1 MSKKRKVVSGI
12 HLPFCVILLAEK
24 EVCYMSVKKSETA
37 LAERIGRKKLR
48 GIKYLLLAVPF
59 LIYVFAFSY
68 VAALVL
74 LITSFNIVCVWLG
87 CIFAGLGQKFLDFGS
102 MVFVGLGN
110 FQKLFTERSEVLRVL
125 RNTLALSALGLL
137 ATPVPVVF
145 AIMFNE
151 IKNSKFKKIV
161 QTATTLPNFISW
173 IIVYG
178 VAFAFFS
185 VNGFVSVLMQK
196 IGIQPPVM
204 GILGDVDHTWV
215 LQWILGIWKSFGW
228 SAIIYIAAITGI
240 DSELY
245 DAAKVDGANAFQR
258 FKSITLPM
266 LTPTTFF
273 VSIMLT
279 IACFKV
285 FDLIS
290 VMTNGGPGRA
300 TNVLVYHIY
309 NTAFINYEFGY
320 ASAIS
325 MVLFAIVLTITV
337 IQFKTEKKWV
347 SYM

>member
-1 MSKKRKVVSGI
+1 
-12 HLPFCVILLAEK
+12 
-24 EVCYMSVKKSETA
+24 MSVKKSETA

-68 VAALVL
+68 VPLVGW
-74 LITSFNIVCVWLG
+74 IYSVFDYKI
-87 CIFAGLGQKFLDFGS
+87 GQKFLDFGS

-228 SAIIYIAAITGI
+228 SAIFYIAAITGI

-245 DAAKVDGANAFQR
+245 DAAKVDGANKIQSILHITIPGIMPTYVVMFLLAVSNILSNGFDQY
-258 FKSITLPM
+258 FMFYNPMVADKIEVLDYYVYKVGFYINDYSYSITLGM
-266 LTPTTFF
+266 LK
-273 VSIMLT
+273 SIL
-279 IACFKV
+279 
-285 FDLIS
+285 
-290 VMTNGGPGRA
+290 G
-300 TNVLVYHIY
+300 
-309 NTAFINYEFGY
+309 
-320 ASAIS
+320 
-325 MVLFAIVLTITV
+325 IVLLFTANALS
-337 IQFKTEKKWV
+337 KKIRGESIV
-347 SYM
+347 

>member
-1 MSKKRKVVSGI
+1 
-12 HLPFCVILLAEK
+12 
-24 EVCYMSVKKSETA
+24 MSVKKSETA

-68 VAALVL
+68 VPLVGW
-74 LITSFNIVCVWLG
+74 IYSVFDYKI
-87 CIFAGLGQKFLDFGS
+87 GQKFLDFGS
-102 MVFVGLGN
+102 MVFVGLSN

-145 AIMFNE
+145 AIIFNE
-151 IKNSKFKKIV
+151 IKNSRFKKIV

-215 LQWILGIWKSFGW
+215 LQWILGIWKNFGW

-245 DAAKVDGANAFQR
+245 DAAKVDGANKIQSILHITIPGIMPTYVVMFLLAVSNILSNGFDQY
-258 FKSITLPM
+258 FMFYNPMVADKIEVLDYYVYKVGFYINDYSYSITLGM
-266 LTPTTFF
+266 LK
-273 VSIMLT
+273 SIL
-279 IACFKV
+279 
-285 FDLIS
+285 
-290 VMTNGGPGRA
+290 G
-300 TNVLVYHIY
+300 
-309 NTAFINYEFGY
+309 
-320 ASAIS
+320 
-325 MVLFAIVLTITV
+325 IVLLFTANALS
-337 IQFKTEKKWV
+337 KKIRGESIV
-347 SYM
+347 

>member
-1 MSKKRKVVSGI
+1 
-12 HLPFCVILLAEK
+12 
-24 EVCYMSVKKSETA
+24 MSVKKSETA

-48 GIKYLLLAVPF
+48 GTKYLLLAVPF

-68 VAALVL
+68 VPLVGW
-74 LITSFNIVCVWLG
+74 IYSVFDYKI
-87 CIFAGLGQKFLDFGS
+87 GQKFLDFGS

-245 DAAKVDGANAFQR
+245 DAAKVDGANKIQSILHITIPGIMPTYVVMFLLAVSNILSNGFDQY
-258 FKSITLPM
+258 FMFYNPMVADKIEVLDYYVYKVGFYINDYSYSITLGM
-266 LTPTTFF
+266 LK
-273 VSIMLT
+273 SIL
-279 IACFKV
+279 
-285 FDLIS
+285 
-290 VMTNGGPGRA
+290 G
-300 TNVLVYHIY
+300 
-309 NTAFINYEFGY
+309 
-320 ASAIS
+320 
-325 MVLFAIVLTITV
+325 IVLLFTANALS
-337 IQFKTEKKWV
+337 KKIRGESIV
-347 SYM
+347 

>member
-1 MSKKRKVVSGI
+1 
-12 HLPFCVILLAEK
+12 
-24 EVCYMSVKKSETA
+24 MSVKKSETA

-68 VAALVL
+68 VPLVGW
-74 LITSFNIVCVWLG
+74 IYSVFDYKI
-87 CIFAGLGQKFLDFGS
+87 GQKFLDFGS

-151 IKNSKFKKIV
+151 IKNSRFKKIV

-204 GILGDVDHTWV
+204 GIPGDVDHTWV

-245 DAAKVDGANAFQR
+245 DAAKVDGANKIQSILHITIPGIMPTYVVMFLLAVSNILSNGFDQY
-258 FKSITLPM
+258 FMFYNPMVADKIEVLDYYVYKVGFYINDYSYSITLGM
-266 LTPTTFF
+266 LK
-273 VSIMLT
+273 SIL
-279 IACFKV
+279 
-285 FDLIS
+285 
-290 VMTNGGPGRA
+290 G
-300 TNVLVYHIY
+300 
-309 NTAFINYEFGY
+309 
-320 ASAIS
+320 
-325 MVLFAIVLTITV
+325 IVLLFTANALS
-337 IQFKTEKKWV
+337 KKIRGESIV
-347 SYM
+347 

>member
-1 MSKKRKVVSGI
+1 
-12 HLPFCVILLAEK
+12 
-24 EVCYMSVKKSETA
+24 MSVKKSETA

-68 VAALVL
+68 VPLVGW
-74 LITSFNIVCVWLG
+74 IYSVFDYKI
-87 CIFAGLGQKFLDFGS
+87 GQKFLDFGS

-125 RNTLALSALGLL
+125 RNTLALSELGLL

-245 DAAKVDGANAFQR
+245 DAAKVDGANKIQSILHITIPGIMPTYVVMFLLAVSNILSNGFDQY
-258 FKSITLPM
+258 FMFYNPMVADKIEVLDYYVYKVGFYINDYSYSITLGM
-266 LTPTTFF
+266 LK
-273 VSIMLT
+273 SIL
-279 IACFKV
+279 
-285 FDLIS
+285 
-290 VMTNGGPGRA
+290 G
-300 TNVLVYHIY
+300 
-309 NTAFINYEFGY
+309 
-320 ASAIS
+320 
-325 MVLFAIVLTITV
+325 IVLLFTANALS
-337 IQFKTEKKWV
+337 KKIRGESIV
-347 SYM
+347 

>member
-1 MSKKRKVVSGI
+1 
-12 HLPFCVILLAEK
+12 
-24 EVCYMSVKKSETA
+24 MSVKKSETA

-68 VAALVL
+68 VPLVGW
-74 LITSFNIVCVWLG
+74 IYSVFDYKI
-87 CIFAGLGQKFLDFGS
+87 GQKFLDFGS

-245 DAAKVDGANAFQR
+245 DAAKVDGANKIQSILHITIPGIMPTYVVMFLLAVSNIISNGFDQY
-258 FKSITLPM
+258 FMFYNPMVADKIEVLDYYVYKVGFYINDYSYSITLGM
-266 LTPTTFF
+266 LK
-273 VSIMLT
+273 SIL
-279 IACFKV
+279 
-285 FDLIS
+285 
-290 VMTNGGPGRA
+290 G
-300 TNVLVYHIY
+300 
-309 NTAFINYEFGY
+309 
-320 ASAIS
+320 
-325 MVLFAIVLTITV
+325 IVLLFTANALS
-337 IQFKTEKKWV
+337 KKIRGESIV
-347 SYM
+347 

>member
-1 MSKKRKVVSGI
+1 
-12 HLPFCVILLAEK
+12 
-24 EVCYMSVKKSETA
+24 MSVKKSETA

-68 VAALVL
+68 VPLVGW
-74 LITSFNIVCVWLG
+74 IYSVFDYKI
-87 CIFAGLGQKFLDFGS
+87 GQKFLDFGS

-137 ATPVPVVF
+137 STPVPVVF

-204 GILGDVDHTWV
+204 GILGDADLTWV
-215 LQWILGIWKSFGW
+215 LQWILGIWKNFGW

-245 DAAKVDGANAFQR
+245 DAAKVDGANKIQSILHITIPGIMPTYVVMFLLAVSNILSNGFDQY
-258 FKSITLPM
+258 FMFYNPMVADKIEVLDYYVYKVGFYINDYSYSITLGM
-266 LTPTTFF
+266 LK
-273 VSIMLT
+273 SILG
-279 IACFKV
+279 IILLF
-285 FDLIS
+285 
-290 VMTNGGPGRA
+290 
-300 TNVLVYHIY
+300 
-309 NTAFINYEFGY
+309 TANALSKKIRGE
-320 ASAIS
+320 S
-325 MVLFAIVLTITV
+325 IV
-337 IQFKTEKKWV
+337 
-347 SYM
+347 

>member
-1 MSKKRKVVSGI
+1 
-12 HLPFCVILLAEK
+12 
-24 EVCYMSVKKSETA
+24 MSVKKSETA

-59 LIYVFAFSY
+59 LIYVFTFSY
-68 VAALVL
+68 VPLVGW
-74 LITSFNIVCVWLG
+74 IYSVFDYKI
-87 CIFAGLGQKFLDFGS
+87 GQKFLDFGS

-245 DAAKVDGANAFQR
+245 DAAKVDGANKIQSILHITIPGIMPTYVVMFLLAVSNILSNGFDQY
-258 FKSITLPM
+258 FMFYNPMVADKIEVLDYYVYKVGFYINDYSYSITLGM
-266 LTPTTFF
+266 LK
-273 VSIMLT
+273 SIL
-279 IACFKV
+279 
-285 FDLIS
+285 
-290 VMTNGGPGRA
+290 G
-300 TNVLVYHIY
+300 
-309 NTAFINYEFGY
+309 
-320 ASAIS
+320 
-325 MVLFAIVLTITV
+325 IVLLFTANALS
-337 IQFKTEKKWV
+337 KKIRGESIV
-347 SYM
+347 

>member
-1 MSKKRKVVSGI
+1 
-12 HLPFCVILLAEK
+12 
-24 EVCYMSVKKSETA
+24 MSVKKSETA

-68 VAALVL
+68 VPLVGW
-74 LITSFNIVCVWLG
+74 IYSVFDYKI
-87 CIFAGLGQKFLDFGS
+87 GQKFLDFGS

-245 DAAKVDGANAFQR
+245 DAAKVDAANKIQSILHITIPGIMPTYVVMFLLAVSNILSNGFDQY
-258 FKSITLPM
+258 FMFYNPMVADKIEVLDYYVYKVGFYINDYSYSITLGM
-266 LTPTTFF
+266 LK
-273 VSIMLT
+273 SIL
-279 IACFKV
+279 
-285 FDLIS
+285 
-290 VMTNGGPGRA
+290 G
-300 TNVLVYHIY
+300 
-309 NTAFINYEFGY
+309 
-320 ASAIS
+320 
-325 MVLFAIVLTITV
+325 IVLLFTANALS
-337 IQFKTEKKWV
+337 KKIRGESIV
-347 SYM
+347 

>member
-1 MSKKRKVVSGI
+1 
-12 HLPFCVILLAEK
+12 
-24 EVCYMSVKKSETA
+24 MSVKKSETA

-68 VAALVL
+68 VPLVGW
-74 LITSFNIVCVWLG
+74 IYSVFDYKI
-87 CIFAGLGQKFLDFGS
+87 GQKFLDFGS

-245 DAAKVDGANAFQR
+245 DAAKVDGANKIQSILHITIPGIMPTYVVMFLLAVSNILSNGFDQY
-258 FKSITLPM
+258 FMFYNPMVADKIEVLDYYVYKVGFYINDYSYSITMGILKSIL
-266 LTPTTFF
+266 
-273 VSIMLT
+273 
-279 IACFKV
+279 
-285 FDLIS
+285 
-290 VMTNGGPGRA
+290 G
-300 TNVLVYHIY
+300 
-309 NTAFINYEFGY
+309 
-320 ASAIS
+320 
-325 MVLFAIVLTITV
+325 IVLLFTANALS
-337 IQFKTEKKWV
+337 KKIRGESIV
-347 SYM
+347 

>member
-1 MSKKRKVVSGI
+1 
-12 HLPFCVILLAEK
+12 
-24 EVCYMSVKKSETA
+24 MSVKKSETA

-59 LIYVFAFSY
+59 LIYVFGFSY
-68 VAALVL
+68 VPLVGW
-74 LITSFNIVCVWLG
+74 IYSVFDYKI
-87 CIFAGLGQKFLDFGS
+87 GQKFLDFGS

-151 IKNSKFKKIV
+151 IKNSRFKKIV

-245 DAAKVDGANAFQR
+245 DAAKVDGANKIQSILHITIPGIMPTYVVMFLLAVSNILSNGFDQY
-258 FKSITLPM
+258 FMFYNPMVADKIEVLDYYVYKVGFYINDYSYSITLGM
-266 LTPTTFF
+266 LK
-273 VSIMLT
+273 SIL
-279 IACFKV
+279 
-285 FDLIS
+285 
-290 VMTNGGPGRA
+290 G
-300 TNVLVYHIY
+300 
-309 NTAFINYEFGY
+309 
-320 ASAIS
+320 
-325 MVLFAIVLTITV
+325 IVLLFTANALS
-337 IQFKTEKKWV
+337 KKIRGESIV
-347 SYM
+347 

>member
-1 MSKKRKVVSGI
+1 
-12 HLPFCVILLAEK
+12 
-24 EVCYMSVKKSETA
+24 MSVKKSETA

-68 VAALVL
+68 VPLVGW
-74 LITSFNIVCVWLG
+74 IYSVFDYKI
-87 CIFAGLGQKFLDFGS
+87 GQKFLDFGS

-161 QTATTLPNFISW
+161 QTATTLPNFMSW

-245 DAAKVDGANAFQR
+245 DAAKVDGANKIQSILHITIPGIMPTYVVMFLLAVSNILSNGFDQY
-258 FKSITLPM
+258 FMFYNPMVADKIEVLDYYVYKVGFYINDYSYSITLGM
-266 LTPTTFF
+266 LK
-273 VSIMLT
+273 SIL
-279 IACFKV
+279 
-285 FDLIS
+285 
-290 VMTNGGPGRA
+290 G
-300 TNVLVYHIY
+300 
-309 NTAFINYEFGY
+309 
-320 ASAIS
+320 
-325 MVLFAIVLTITV
+325 IVLLFTANALS
-337 IQFKTEKKWV
+337 KKIRGESIV
-347 SYM
+347 

>member
-24 EVCYMSVKKSETA
+24 EVCSMSVKKSETA

-68 VAALVL
+68 VPLVGW
-74 LITSFNIVCVWLG
+74 IYSVFDYKI
-87 CIFAGLGQKFLDFGS
+87 GQKFLDFGS

-145 AIMFNE
+145 ALMFNE

-173 IIVYG
+173 IIIYG

-245 DAAKVDGANAFQR
+245 DAAKVDGANKIQPILHITIPGIMPTYVVMFLLAVSNSLCNGFDQY
-258 FKSITLPM
+258 FMLYNPMVADKIEVLDYYVYKVGFYINDYSYSITLGM
-266 LTPTTFF
+266 LK
-273 VSIMLT
+273 SIL
-279 IACFKV
+279 
-285 FDLIS
+285 
-290 VMTNGGPGRA
+290 G
-300 TNVLVYHIY
+300 
-309 NTAFINYEFGY
+309 
-320 ASAIS
+320 
-325 MVLFAIVLTITV
+325 IVLLFTANALS
-337 IQFKTEKKWV
+337 KKIRGESIV
-347 SYM
+347 

>member
-1 MSKKRKVVSGI
+1 
-12 HLPFCVILLAEK
+12 
-24 EVCYMSVKKSETA
+24 MSVKKSETA

-68 VAALVL
+68 VPLVGW
-74 LITSFNIVCVWLG
+74 IYSVFDYKI
-87 CIFAGLGQKFLDFGS
+87 GQKFLDFGS

-204 GILGDVDHTWV
+204 GILGDADLTWV
-215 LQWILGIWKSFGW
+215 LQWILGIWKNFGW

-245 DAAKVDGANAFQR
+245 DAAKVDGANKLQSILHITIPGIMPTYVVMFLLAVSNILSNGFDQY
-258 FKSITLPM
+258 FMFYNPMVADKIEVLDYYVYKVGFYINDYSYSITLGM
-266 LTPTTFF
+266 LK
-273 VSIMLT
+273 SIL
-279 IACFKV
+279 
-285 FDLIS
+285 
-290 VMTNGGPGRA
+290 G
-300 TNVLVYHIY
+300 
-309 NTAFINYEFGY
+309 
-320 ASAIS
+320 
-325 MVLFAIVLTITV
+325 IVLLFTANALS
-337 IQFKTEKKWV
+337 KKIRGESIV
-347 SYM
+347 

>member
-1 MSKKRKVVSGI
+1 
-12 HLPFCVILLAEK
+12 
-24 EVCYMSVKKSETA
+24 MSVKKSETA

-68 VAALVL
+68 VPLVGW
-74 LITSFNIVCVWLG
+74 IYSVFDYKI
-87 CIFAGLGQKFLDFGS
+87 GQKFLDFGS
-102 MVFVGLGN
+102 MVFVGLSN

-245 DAAKVDGANAFQR
+245 DAAKVDGANKIQSILHITIPGIMPTYVVMFLLAVSNILSNGFDQY
-258 FKSITLPM
+258 FMFYNPMVADKIEVLDYYVYKVGFYINDYSYSITLGM
-266 LTPTTFF
+266 LK
-273 VSIMLT
+273 SIL
-279 IACFKV
+279 
-285 FDLIS
+285 
-290 VMTNGGPGRA
+290 G
-300 TNVLVYHIY
+300 
-309 NTAFINYEFGY
+309 
-320 ASAIS
+320 
-325 MVLFAIVLTITV
+325 IVLLFTANALS
-337 IQFKTEKKWV
+337 KKIRGESIV
-347 SYM
+347 

>member
-1 MSKKRKVVSGI
+1 
-12 HLPFCVILLAEK
+12 
-24 EVCYMSVKKSETA
+24 MSVKKSETA
-37 LAERIGRKKLR
+37 LAERIGRKKIR

-68 VAALVL
+68 VPLVGW
-74 LITSFNIVCVWLG
+74 IYSVFDYKI
-87 CIFAGLGQKFLDFGS
+87 GQKFLDFGS

-245 DAAKVDGANAFQR
+245 DAAKVDGANKIQSILHITIPGIMPTYVVMFLLAVSNILSNGFDQY
-258 FKSITLPM
+258 FMFYNPMVADKIEVLDYYVYKVGFYINDYSYSITLGM
-266 LTPTTFF
+266 LK
-273 VSIMLT
+273 SIL
-279 IACFKV
+279 
-285 FDLIS
+285 
-290 VMTNGGPGRA
+290 G
-300 TNVLVYHIY
+300 
-309 NTAFINYEFGY
+309 
-320 ASAIS
+320 
-325 MVLFAIVLTITV
+325 IVLLFTANALS
-337 IQFKTEKKWV
+337 KKIRGESIV
-347 SYM
+347 

>member
-1 MSKKRKVVSGI
+1 
-12 HLPFCVILLAEK
+12 
-24 EVCYMSVKKSETA
+24 MSVKKSETA

-68 VAALVL
+68 VPLVGW
-74 LITSFNIVCVWLG
+74 IYSVFDYKI
-87 CIFAGLGQKFLDFGS
+87 GQKFLDFGS

-173 IIVYG
+173 ISVYG

-245 DAAKVDGANAFQR
+245 DAAKVDGANKIQSILHITIPGIMPTYVVMFLLAVSNILSNGFDQY
-258 FKSITLPM
+258 FMFYNPMVADKIEVLDYYVYKVGFYINDYSYSITLGM
-266 LTPTTFF
+266 LK
-273 VSIMLT
+273 SIL
-279 IACFKV
+279 
-285 FDLIS
+285 
-290 VMTNGGPGRA
+290 G
-300 TNVLVYHIY
+300 
-309 NTAFINYEFGY
+309 
-320 ASAIS
+320 
-325 MVLFAIVLTITV
+325 IVLLFTANALS
-337 IQFKTEKKWV
+337 KKIRGESIV
-347 SYM
+347 

>member
-1 MSKKRKVVSGI
+1 
-12 HLPFCVILLAEK
+12 
-24 EVCYMSVKKSETA
+24 MSVKKSETA

-68 VAALVL
+68 VPLVGW
-74 LITSFNIVCVWLG
+74 IYSVFDYKI
-87 CIFAGLGQKFLDFGS
+87 GQKFLDFGS

-145 AIMFNE
+145 TIMFNE

-245 DAAKVDGANAFQR
+245 DAAKVDGANKLQSILHITIPGIMPTYVVMFLLAVSNILSNGFDQY
-258 FKSITLPM
+258 FMFYNPMVADKIEVLDYYVYKVGFYINDYSYSITLGM
-266 LTPTTFF
+266 LK
-273 VSIMLT
+273 SIL
-279 IACFKV
+279 
-285 FDLIS
+285 
-290 VMTNGGPGRA
+290 G
-300 TNVLVYHIY
+300 
-309 NTAFINYEFGY
+309 
-320 ASAIS
+320 
-325 MVLFAIVLTITV
+325 IVLLFTANALS
-337 IQFKTEKKWV
+337 KKIRGESIV
-347 SYM
+347 

>member
-1 MSKKRKVVSGI
+1 
-12 HLPFCVILLAEK
+12 
-24 EVCYMSVKKSETA
+24 MSVKKSETA

-68 VAALVL
+68 VPLVGW
-74 LITSFNIVCVWLG
+74 IYSVFDYKI
-87 CIFAGLGQKFLDFGS
+87 GQKFLDFGS
-102 MVFVGLGN
+102 MVFVGLDN

-245 DAAKVDGANAFQR
+245 DAAKVDGANKIQSILHITIPGIMPTYVVMFLLAVSNILSNGFDQY
-258 FKSITLPM
+258 FMFYNPMVADKIEVLDYYVYKVGFYINDYSYSITLGM
-266 LTPTTFF
+266 LK
-273 VSIMLT
+273 SIL
-279 IACFKV
+279 
-285 FDLIS
+285 
-290 VMTNGGPGRA
+290 G
-300 TNVLVYHIY
+300 
-309 NTAFINYEFGY
+309 
-320 ASAIS
+320 
-325 MVLFAIVLTITV
+325 IVLLLTANALS
-337 IQFKTEKKWV
+337 KKIRGESIV
-347 SYM
+347 

>member
-1 MSKKRKVVSGI
+1 
-12 HLPFCVILLAEK
+12 
-24 EVCYMSVKKSETA
+24 MSVKKSETA

-68 VAALVL
+68 VPLVGW
-74 LITSFNIVCVWLG
+74 IYSVFDYKI
-87 CIFAGLGQKFLDFGS
+87 GQKFLDFGS

-196 IGIQPPVM
+196 IGIQPPIM

-245 DAAKVDGANAFQR
+245 DAAKVDGANKIQSILHITIPGIMPTYVVMFLLAVSNILSNGFDQY
-258 FKSITLPM
+258 FMFYNPMVADKIEVLDYYVYKVGFYINDYSYSITLGM
-266 LTPTTFF
+266 LK
-273 VSIMLT
+273 SIL
-279 IACFKV
+279 
-285 FDLIS
+285 
-290 VMTNGGPGRA
+290 G
-300 TNVLVYHIY
+300 
-309 NTAFINYEFGY
+309 
-320 ASAIS
+320 
-325 MVLFAIVLTITV
+325 IVLLFTANALS
-337 IQFKTEKKWV
+337 KKIRGESIV
-347 SYM
+347 

>member
-1 MSKKRKVVSGI
+1 
-12 HLPFCVILLAEK
+12 
-24 EVCYMSVKKSETA
+24 MSVKKSETA

-68 VAALVL
+68 VPLVGW
-74 LITSFNIVCVWLG
+74 IYSVFDYKI
-87 CIFAGLGQKFLDFGS
+87 GQKFLDFGS

-245 DAAKVDGANAFQR
+245 DAAKVDGANKIQSILHITIPGIMPTYVVMFLLAVSNILSNGFDQY
-258 FKSITLPM
+258 FMFYNPMVADKIEVLDYYVYKVGFYINDYSYSITLGM
-266 LTPTTFF
+266 LK
-273 VSIMLT
+273 SIL
-279 IACFKV
+279 
-285 FDLIS
+285 
-290 VMTNGGPGRA
+290 G
-300 TNVLVYHIY
+300 
-309 NTAFINYEFGY
+309 
-320 ASAIS
+320 
-325 MVLFAIVLTITV
+325 IVLLFTANALS
-337 IQFKTEKKWV
+337 KKSEANRLYNWR
-347 SYM
+347 

>member
-1 MSKKRKVVSGI
+1 
-12 HLPFCVILLAEK
+12 
-24 EVCYMSVKKSETA
+24 MSVKKSETA

-68 VAALVL
+68 VPLVGW
-74 LITSFNIVCVWLG
+74 IYSVFDYKI
-87 CIFAGLGQKFLDFGS
+87 GQKFLDFGS

-245 DAAKVDGANAFQR
+245 DAAKVDGANKIQSILHITIPGIMPTYVVR
-258 FKSITLPM
+258 FLLAVSNILSSGFDQYFMFYNPMVADKIEVLDYYVYKVGFYINDYSYSITLGM
-266 LTPTTFF
+266 LK
-273 VSIMLT
+273 SIL
-279 IACFKV
+279 
-285 FDLIS
+285 
-290 VMTNGGPGRA
+290 G
-300 TNVLVYHIY
+300 
-309 NTAFINYEFGY
+309 
-320 ASAIS
+320 
-325 MVLFAIVLTITV
+325 IVLLFTANALS
-337 IQFKTEKKWV
+337 KKIRGESIV
-347 SYM
+347 

>member
-1 MSKKRKVVSGI
+1 
-12 HLPFCVILLAEK
+12 
-24 EVCYMSVKKSETA
+24 MSVKKSETA
-37 LAERIGRKKLR
+37 LSERIGRKKLR

-68 VAALVL
+68 VPLVGW
-74 LITSFNIVCVWLG
+74 IYSVFDYKI
-87 CIFAGLGQKFLDFGS
+87 GQKFLDFGS

-245 DAAKVDGANAFQR
+245 DAAKVDGANKIQSILHITIPGIMPTYVVMFLLAVSNILSNGFDQY
-258 FKSITLPM
+258 FMFYNPMVADKIEVLDYYVYKVGFYINDYSYSITLGM
-266 LTPTTFF
+266 LK
-273 VSIMLT
+273 SIL
-279 IACFKV
+279 
-285 FDLIS
+285 
-290 VMTNGGPGRA
+290 G
-300 TNVLVYHIY
+300 
-309 NTAFINYEFGY
+309 
-320 ASAIS
+320 
-325 MVLFAIVLTITV
+325 IVLLFTANALS
-337 IQFKTEKKWV
+337 KKIRGESIV
-347 SYM
+347 

>member
-1 MSKKRKVVSGI
+1 
-12 HLPFCVILLAEK
+12 
-24 EVCYMSVKKSETA
+24 MSVKKSETA

-68 VAALVL
+68 VPLVGW
-74 LITSFNIVCVWLG
+74 IYSVFDYKI
-87 CIFAGLGQKFLDFGS
+87 GQKFLDFGS

-204 GILGDVDHTWV
+204 GILGDVGHTWV

-245 DAAKVDGANAFQR
+245 DAAKVDGANKIQSILHITIPGIMPTYVVMFLLAVSNILSNGFDQY
-258 FKSITLPM
+258 FMFYNPMVADKIEVLDYYVYKVGFYINDYSYSITLGM
-266 LTPTTFF
+266 LK
-273 VSIMLT
+273 SIL
-279 IACFKV
+279 
-285 FDLIS
+285 
-290 VMTNGGPGRA
+290 G
-300 TNVLVYHIY
+300 
-309 NTAFINYEFGY
+309 
-320 ASAIS
+320 
-325 MVLFAIVLTITV
+325 IVLLFTANALS
-337 IQFKTEKKWV
+337 KKIRGESIV
-347 SYM
+347 

>member
-1 MSKKRKVVSGI
+1 
-12 HLPFCVILLAEK
+12 
-24 EVCYMSVKKSETA
+24 MSVKKSETA

-68 VAALVL
+68 VPLVGW
-74 LITSFNIVCVWLG
+74 IYSVFDYKI
-87 CIFAGLGQKFLDFGS
+87 GQKFLDFGS

-125 RNTLALSALGLL
+125 RYTLALSALGLL

-245 DAAKVDGANAFQR
+245 DAAKVDGANKIQSILHITIPGIMPTYVVMFLLAVSNILSNGFDQY
-258 FKSITLPM
+258 FMFYNPMVADKIEVLDYYVYKVGFYINDYSYSITLGM
-266 LTPTTFF
+266 LK
-273 VSIMLT
+273 SIL
-279 IACFKV
+279 
-285 FDLIS
+285 
-290 VMTNGGPGRA
+290 G
-300 TNVLVYHIY
+300 
-309 NTAFINYEFGY
+309 
-320 ASAIS
+320 
-325 MVLFAIVLTITV
+325 IVLLFTANALS
-337 IQFKTEKKWV
+337 KKIRGESIV
-347 SYM
+347 

>member
-1 MSKKRKVVSGI
+1 MS
-12 HLPFCVILLAEK
+12 
-24 EVCYMSVKKSETA
+24 MKKSETA

-68 VAALVL
+68 VPLVGW
-74 LITSFNIVCVWLG
+74 IYSVFDYKI
-87 CIFAGLGQKFLDFGS
+87 GQKFLDFGS

-151 IKNSKFKKIV
+151 IKNSRFKKIV

-245 DAAKVDGANAFQR
+245 DAAKVDGANKIQSILHITIPGIMPTYVVMFLLAVSNILSNGFDQY
-258 FKSITLPM
+258 FMFYNPMVADKIEVLDYYVYKVGFYINDYSYSITLGM
-266 LTPTTFF
+266 LK
-273 VSIMLT
+273 SIL
-279 IACFKV
+279 
-285 FDLIS
+285 
-290 VMTNGGPGRA
+290 G
-300 TNVLVYHIY
+300 
-309 NTAFINYEFGY
+309 
-320 ASAIS
+320 
-325 MVLFAIVLTITV
+325 IVLLFTANALS
-337 IQFKTEKKWV
+337 KKIRGESIV
-347 SYM
+347 

>member
-1 MSKKRKVVSGI
+1 
-12 HLPFCVILLAEK
+12 
-24 EVCYMSVKKSETA
+24 MSVKKSETA

-48 GIKYLLLAVPF
+48 EIKYLLLAVPF

-68 VAALVL
+68 VPLVGW
-74 LITSFNIVCVWLG
+74 IYSVFDYKI
-87 CIFAGLGQKFLDFGS
+87 GQKFLDFGS

-245 DAAKVDGANAFQR
+245 DAAKVDGANKIQSILHITIPGIMPTYVVMFLLAVSNILSNGFDQY
-258 FKSITLPM
+258 FMFYNPMVADKIEVLDYYVYKVGFYINDYSYSITLGM
-266 LTPTTFF
+266 LK
-273 VSIMLT
+273 SIL
-279 IACFKV
+279 
-285 FDLIS
+285 
-290 VMTNGGPGRA
+290 G
-300 TNVLVYHIY
+300 
-309 NTAFINYEFGY
+309 
-320 ASAIS
+320 
-325 MVLFAIVLTITV
+325 IVLLFTANALS
-337 IQFKTEKKWV
+337 KKIRGESIV
-347 SYM
+347 

>member
-1 MSKKRKVVSGI
+1 
-12 HLPFCVILLAEK
+12 
-24 EVCYMSVKKSETA
+24 MSVKKSETA
-37 LAERIGRKKLR
+37 LEERIGRKKLR

-68 VAALVL
+68 VPLVGW
-74 LITSFNIVCVWLG
+74 IYSVFDYKI
-87 CIFAGLGQKFLDFGS
+87 GQKFLDFGS

-215 LQWILGIWKSFGW
+215 LQWILGIWKRFGW
-228 SAIIYIAAITGI
+228 SAIINIAAITGI

-245 DAAKVDGANAFQR
+245 DAAKVDGANKIQSILHITIPGIMPTYVVMFLLAVSNILSNGFDQY
-258 FKSITLPM
+258 FMFYNPMVADKIEVLDYYVYKVGFYINDYSYSITLGM
-266 LTPTTFF
+266 LK
-273 VSIMLT
+273 SIL
-279 IACFKV
+279 
-285 FDLIS
+285 
-290 VMTNGGPGRA
+290 G
-300 TNVLVYHIY
+300 
-309 NTAFINYEFGY
+309 
-320 ASAIS
+320 
-325 MVLFAIVLTITV
+325 IVLLFTANALS
-337 IQFKTEKKWV
+337 KKIRGESIV
-347 SYM
+347 

>member
-1 MSKKRKVVSGI
+1 
-12 HLPFCVILLAEK
+12 
-24 EVCYMSVKKSETA
+24 MSVKKSETA

-68 VAALVL
+68 VPLVGW
-74 LITSFNIVCVWLG
+74 IYSVSDYKI
-87 CIFAGLGQKFLDFGS
+87 GQKFLDFGS

-151 IKNSKFKKIV
+151 IKNSRFKKIV

-245 DAAKVDGANAFQR
+245 DAAKVDGANKIQSILHITIPGIMPTYVVMFLLAVSNILSNGFDQY
-258 FKSITLPM
+258 FMFYNPMVADKIEVLDYYVYKVGFYINDYSYSITLGM
-266 LTPTTFF
+266 LK
-273 VSIMLT
+273 SIL
-279 IACFKV
+279 
-285 FDLIS
+285 
-290 VMTNGGPGRA
+290 G
-300 TNVLVYHIY
+300 
-309 NTAFINYEFGY
+309 
-320 ASAIS
+320 
-325 MVLFAIVLTITV
+325 IVLLFTANALS
-337 IQFKTEKKWV
+337 KKIRGESIV
-347 SYM
+347 

>member
-1 MSKKRKVVSGI
+1 
-12 HLPFCVILLAEK
+12 
-24 EVCYMSVKKSETA
+24 MSVKKSETA

-68 VAALVL
+68 VPLVGW
-74 LITSFNIVCVWLG
+74 IYSVFDYKI
-87 CIFAGLGQKFLDFGS
+87 GQKFLDFGS

-185 VNGFVSVLMQK
+185 VNGFVSVLMQI

-245 DAAKVDGANAFQR
+245 DAAKVDGANKIQSILHITIPGIMPTYVVMFLLAVSNILSNGFDQY
-258 FKSITLPM
+258 FMFYNPMVADKIEVLDYYVYKVGFYINDYSYSITLGM
-266 LTPTTFF
+266 LK
-273 VSIMLT
+273 SIL
-279 IACFKV
+279 
-285 FDLIS
+285 
-290 VMTNGGPGRA
+290 G
-300 TNVLVYHIY
+300 
-309 NTAFINYEFGY
+309 
-320 ASAIS
+320 
-325 MVLFAIVLTITV
+325 IVLLFTANALS
-337 IQFKTEKKWV
+337 KKIRGESIV
-347 SYM
+347 

>member
-1 MSKKRKVVSGI
+1 
-12 HLPFCVILLAEK
+12 
-24 EVCYMSVKKSETA
+24 MSVKKSETA

-68 VAALVL
+68 VPLVGW
-74 LITSFNIVCVWLG
+74 IYSVFDYKI
-87 CIFAGLGQKFLDFGS
+87 GQKFLDFGS

-137 ATPVPVVF
+137 ATHVPVVF

-245 DAAKVDGANAFQR
+245 DAAKVDGANKLQSILHITIPGIMPTYVVMFLLAVSNILSNGFDQY
-258 FKSITLPM
+258 FMFYNPMVADKIEVLDYYVYKVGFYINDYSYSITLGM
-266 LTPTTFF
+266 LK
-273 VSIMLT
+273 SIL
-279 IACFKV
+279 
-285 FDLIS
+285 
-290 VMTNGGPGRA
+290 G
-300 TNVLVYHIY
+300 
-309 NTAFINYEFGY
+309 
-320 ASAIS
+320 
-325 MVLFAIVLTITV
+325 IVLLFTANALS
-337 IQFKTEKKWV
+337 KKIRGESIV
-347 SYM
+347 

>member
-1 MSKKRKVVSGI
+1 
-12 HLPFCVILLAEK
+12 
-24 EVCYMSVKKSETA
+24 MSVKKSETA

-68 VAALVL
+68 VPLVGW
-74 LITSFNIVCVWLG
+74 IYSVFDYKI
-87 CIFAGLGQKFLDFGS
+87 GQKFLDFGS

-151 IKNSKFKKIV
+151 IKNSRFKKIV

-245 DAAKVDGANAFQR
+245 DAAKVDGANKLQSILHITIPGIMPTYVVMFLLAVSNILSNGFDQY
-258 FKSITLPM
+258 FMFYNPMVADKIEVLDYYVYKVGFYINDYSYSITLGM
-266 LTPTTFF
+266 LK
-273 VSIMLT
+273 SIL
-279 IACFKV
+279 
-285 FDLIS
+285 
-290 VMTNGGPGRA
+290 G
-300 TNVLVYHIY
+300 
-309 NTAFINYEFGY
+309 
-320 ASAIS
+320 
-325 MVLFAIVLTITV
+325 IVLLFTANALS
-337 IQFKTEKKWV
+337 KKIRGESIV
-347 SYM
+347 

>member
-1 MSKKRKVVSGI
+1 
-12 HLPFCVILLAEK
+12 
-24 EVCYMSVKKSETA
+24 MSVKKSETA

-68 VAALVL
+68 VPLVGW
-74 LITSFNIVCVWLG
+74 IYSVFDYKI
-87 CIFAGLGQKFLDFGS
+87 GQKFLDFGS

-196 IGIQPPVM
+196 IGIQSPVM

-245 DAAKVDGANAFQR
+245 DAAKVDGANKIQSILHITIPGIMPTYVVMFLLAVSNILSNGFDQY
-258 FKSITLPM
+258 FMFYNPMVADKIEVLDYYVYKVGFYINDYSYSITLGM
-266 LTPTTFF
+266 LK
-273 VSIMLT
+273 SIL
-279 IACFKV
+279 
-285 FDLIS
+285 
-290 VMTNGGPGRA
+290 G
-300 TNVLVYHIY
+300 
-309 NTAFINYEFGY
+309 
-320 ASAIS
+320 
-325 MVLFAIVLTITV
+325 IVLLFTANALS
-337 IQFKTEKKWV
+337 KKIRGESIV
-347 SYM
+347 

>member
-1 MSKKRKVVSGI
+1 
-12 HLPFCVILLAEK
+12 
-24 EVCYMSVKKSETA
+24 MSVKKSETA

-68 VAALVL
+68 VPLVGW
-74 LITSFNIVCVWLG
+74 IYSVFDYKI
-87 CIFAGLGQKFLDFGS
+87 GQKFLDFGS

-245 DAAKVDGANAFQR
+245 DAAKLDGANKIQSILHITIPGIMPTYVVMFLLAVSNILSNGFDQYFMFYNPMVADKIEVLDYYVLQTHCR
-258 FKSITLPM
+258 KKSEANRL
-266 LTPTTFF
+266 
-273 VSIMLT
+273 
-279 IACFKV
+279 
-285 FDLIS
+285 
-290 VMTNGGPGRA
+290 
-300 TNVLVYHIY
+300 Y
-309 NTAFINYEFGY
+309 N
-320 ASAIS
+320 
-325 MVLFAIVLTITV
+325 
-337 IQFKTEKKWV
+337 WR
-347 SYM
+347 

>member
-1 MSKKRKVVSGI
+1 
-12 HLPFCVILLAEK
+12 
-24 EVCYMSVKKSETA
+24 MSVKKSETA

-68 VAALVL
+68 VPLVGW
-74 LITSFNIVCVWLG
+74 IYSVFDYKI
-87 CIFAGLGQKFLDFGS
+87 GQKFLDFGS

-137 ATPVPVVF
+137 STPVPVVF

-151 IKNSKFKKIV
+151 IKNSRFKKIV

-204 GILGDVDHTWV
+204 GILGDADLTWV
-215 LQWILGIWKSFGW
+215 LQWILGIWKNFGW

-245 DAAKVDGANAFQR
+245 DAAKVDGANKLQSILHITIPGIMPTYVVMFLLAVSNILSNGFDQY
-258 FKSITLPM
+258 FMFYNPMVADKIEVLDYYVYKVGFYINDYSYSITLGM
-266 LTPTTFF
+266 LK
-273 VSIMLT
+273 SILG
-279 IACFKV
+279 IILLF
-285 FDLIS
+285 
-290 VMTNGGPGRA
+290 
-300 TNVLVYHIY
+300 
-309 NTAFINYEFGY
+309 TANALSKKIRGE
-320 ASAIS
+320 S
-325 MVLFAIVLTITV
+325 IV
-337 IQFKTEKKWV
+337 
-347 SYM
+347 

>member
-1 MSKKRKVVSGI
+1 
-12 HLPFCVILLAEK
+12 
-24 EVCYMSVKKSETA
+24 MSVKKSETA

-68 VAALVL
+68 VPLVGW
-74 LITSFNIVCVWLG
+74 IYSVFDYKI
-87 CIFAGLGQKFLDFGS
+87 GQKFLDFGS
-102 MVFVGLGN
+102 MVFVGLDN

-245 DAAKVDGANAFQR
+245 DAAKVDGANKIQSILHITIPGIMPTYVVMFLLAVSNILSNGFDQY
-258 FKSITLPM
+258 FMFYNPMVVDKIEVLDYYVYKVGFYINDYSYSITLGM
-266 LTPTTFF
+266 LK
-273 VSIMLT
+273 SIL
-279 IACFKV
+279 
-285 FDLIS
+285 
-290 VMTNGGPGRA
+290 G
-300 TNVLVYHIY
+300 
-309 NTAFINYEFGY
+309 
-320 ASAIS
+320 
-325 MVLFAIVLTITV
+325 IVLLFTANALS
-337 IQFKTEKKWV
+337 KKIRGESIV
-347 SYM
+347 

>member
-1 MSKKRKVVSGI
+1 
-12 HLPFCVILLAEK
+12 
-24 EVCYMSVKKSETA
+24 MSVKESETA

-68 VAALVL
+68 VPLVGW
-74 LITSFNIVCVWLG
+74 IYSVFDYKI
-87 CIFAGLGQKFLDFGS
+87 GQKFLDFGS

-245 DAAKVDGANAFQR
+245 DAAKVDGANKIQSILHITIPGIMPTYVVMFLLAVSNILSNGFDQY
-258 FKSITLPM
+258 FMFYNPMVADKIEVLDYYVYKVGFYINDYSYSITLGM
-266 LTPTTFF
+266 LK
-273 VSIMLT
+273 SIL
-279 IACFKV
+279 
-285 FDLIS
+285 
-290 VMTNGGPGRA
+290 G
-300 TNVLVYHIY
+300 
-309 NTAFINYEFGY
+309 
-320 ASAIS
+320 
-325 MVLFAIVLTITV
+325 IVLLFTANALS
-337 IQFKTEKKWV
+337 KKIRGESIV
-347 SYM
+347 

>member
-1 MSKKRKVVSGI
+1 
-12 HLPFCVILLAEK
+12 
-24 EVCYMSVKKSETA
+24 MSVKKSETA

-74 LITSFNIVCVWLG
+74 LITSFNI
-87 CIFAGLGQKFLDFGS
+87 GQKFLDFGS

-245 DAAKVDGANAFQR
+245 DAAKVDGANKIQSILHITIPGIMPTYVVMFLLAVSNILSNGFDQY
-258 FKSITLPM
+258 FMFYNPMVADKIEVLDYYVYKVGFYINDYSYSITLGM
-266 LTPTTFF
+266 LK
-273 VSIMLT
+273 SIL
-279 IACFKV
+279 
-285 FDLIS
+285 
-290 VMTNGGPGRA
+290 G
-300 TNVLVYHIY
+300 
-309 NTAFINYEFGY
+309 
-320 ASAIS
+320 
-325 MVLFAIVLTITV
+325 IVLLFTANALS
-337 IQFKTEKKWV
+337 KKIRGESIV
-347 SYM
+347 